1 MKNIYLAALLFA
13 AGASA
18 PLSAQ
23 GVPDVSKVQA
33 GNYKLDSHHTLVLF
47 TLDHLGFNDY
57 FGTFPN
63 ATGTMA
69 INPASLAAT
78 KLDVSVPVSALS
90 TTNAILD
97 AELKGAEWF
106 DAAKYPTIRFVS
118 TGVTKTGATTADISG
133 NLTLHGVTKPVVLAA
148 TFGGAGVNPLTKA
161 NTIGFHAKAQ
171 IKRTDFGVSKYAPL
185 VGDNVALT
193 ITAAFEKAD

>member
-1 MKNIYLAALLFA
+1 MKKIYLAALLFA
-13 AGASA
+13 AGASM
-18 PLSAQ
+18 PLVAQ

-63 ATGTMA
+63 ATGSLT
-69 INPASLAAT
+69 INPASLEAT
-78 KLDVSVPVSALS
+78 KLDVSVPVSAVS
-90 TTNAILD
+90 TTNAVLD

-118 TGVTKTGATTADISG
+118 TSVSKTSATTANVSG
-133 NLTLHGVTKPVVLAA
+133 NLTLHGVTKPIVLAA

-161 NTIGFHAKAQ
+161 TTVGFHAKGQ
-171 IKRTDFGVSKYAPL
+171 IKRTDYGVSKYAPL
-185 VGDNVALT
+185 VGDTVTLT
-193 ITAAFEKAD
+193 ITAAFEKSE